1 MKIWENLDEKDVFF
15 FGLFRLHLI
24 SSVVIK
30 YGTEGC
36 DPHGY
41 SCSVP
46 VSHEVSSTTFAWL
59 RSIFGSV
66 LHWLHQHLRLH
77 LTHLQ
82 HLLVWLDHDWV
93 SVSWWHLRWVDL
105 PGGAFRDELSFEGC
119 SPGFL
124 HNLCRRGERC
134 RMFWKAHPQRL
145 RLFDPL
151 SNSHNVHIGRDQ
163 ACSTD
168 FLLSMRRT
176 GELVIDIEIPGIR
189 RNLSAM
195 SQHYRFFPQ
204 VDCICYLKIWWT
216 SYRRPIPDDG
226 FWIISWWKCLK
237 NGG

>member
-82 HLLVWLDHDWV
+82 HLLVWLDLDWA
-93 SVSWWHLRWVDL
+93 SVSWWHPRWVDVQSV
-105 PGGAFRDELSFEGC
+105 LSK
-119 SPGFL
+119 
-124 HNLCRRGERC
+124 
-134 RMFWKAHPQRL
+134 MIIL
-145 RLFDPL
+145 RLWNHL
-151 SNSHNVHIGRDQ
+151 LWTLWV
-163 ACSTD
+163 D
-168 FLLSMRRT
+168 FITCHKPR
-176 GELVIDIEIPGIR
+176 
-189 RNLSAM
+189 
-195 SQHYRFFPQ
+195 HYSS
-204 VDCICYLKIWWT
+204 VEKIWFT
-216 SYRRPIPDDG
+216 SGLWYSRTVN
-226 FWIISWWKCLK
+226 WLH
-237 NGG
+237 